1 MGPDG
6 PIDPDQGRKLAM
18 FTKPRE
24 SIPLERIQEM
34 PQDFDSTRRAFLA
47 MAAAGG
53 ALAALPSSDARA
65 AVGGPSV
72 QTNAKVVIIGAGA
85 AGSALANR
93 LRNRLEGAE
102 ITIVD
107 PSVRYIYQ
115 PGMTLVAAG
124 LKPADYVISQ
134 TTDWLPAAVRLLPE
148 RVAMVDGEAQTVAT
162 EEGTTLDYDFLV
174 LSPGLVLDH
183 DAIEGFS
190 LDMVGQN
197 GIGALY
203 AGPQYAAA
211 TWQAAQKFTEDG
223 GVGLFTR
230 PETEMKCAGA
240 PLKHTFLIDDIART
254 AGTRGKS
261 EFIYAAPQTSL
272 FGVPIVAEKVRMLF
286 GDRGIDTRMGQTLKA
301 IDASAKRATFADA
314 DGATTT
320 MEYDYIHLI
329 PPQRAPEV
337 IRQSGLSWADKW
349 TDQGWVECDTATLRH
364 LRYDDI
370 WALGDVAGVPKGK
383 TAASVKWQVLVVEDG
398 IVAAIEGR
406 DGTETYN
413 GYTSC
418 PMITRVGRAM
428 LIEFDYDNNLVP
440 SFPGMIAPLQELW
453 VSWLMKEVAL
463 KPTYN
468 AMLRGRA

>member
-1 MGPDG
+1 MNTN
-6 PIDPDQGRKLAM
+6 LN
-18 FTKPRE
+18 
-24 SIPLERIQEM
+24 
-34 PQDFDSTRRAFLA
+34 RRQMLSL
-47 MAAAGG
+47 AAGG
-53 ALAALPSSDARA
+53 AALATTGAATRSAAQTATRARI
-65 AVGGPSV
+65 
-72 QTNAKVVIIGAGA
+72 VIIGAGA
-85 AGSALANR
+85 GGTALVNR
-93 LRNRLEGAE
+93 LVARLDGAQ
-102 ITIVD
+102 ITLLD
-107 PSVRYIYQ
+107 PRVEHLYQ
-115 PGMTLVAAG
+115 PGLSLVAAG
-124 LKPADYVISQ
+124 LKPADYVVSK
-134 TTDWLPAAVRLLPE
+134 TTDWLPDGVTLIAQAA
-148 RVAMVDGEAQTVAT
+148 AAIDAEAKTVAT
-162 EEGTTLDYDFLV
+162 ASGEILPYDFLV
-174 LSPGLVLDH
+174 LAPGLVLDH

-211 TWQAAQKFTEDG
+211 TWQAAQKFTQEG

-254 AGTRGKS
+254 AGTRGKA
-261 EFIYAAPQTSL
+261 EFVYAAPQTSL
-272 FGVPIVAEKVRMLF
+272 FGVPIVSEKVRMLF
-286 GDRGIDTRMGQTLKA
+286 QDRGIETRMGQTLKS
-301 IDASAKRATFADA
+301 IDAGAKRATFADA
-314 DGATTT
+314 DGAMTT
-320 MEYDYIHLI
+320 MDYDYLHLI

-349 TDQGWVECDTATLRH
+349 TDQGWVECDKATLRH

-383 TAASVKWQVLVVEDG
+383 TAASVKWQVPVVEDG

-406 DGTETYN
+406 DSNETYN

-440 SFPGMIAPLQELW
+440 SFPGMIAPLEELW
-453 VSWLMKEVAL
+453 ISWLMKEVAL